1 MVDIKTKTLKA
12 EQNCSKET
20 KRCIK
25 IKEVSK
31 DKYVDIK
38 TKRKKIWSPFC
49 HEQGLFEIFLK
60 IL

>member
-38 TKRKKIWSPFC
+38 TKRKKI
-49 HEQGLFEIFLK
+49 
-60 IL
+60 